1 MACTSVESHTNPVD
15 SLVHLPG
22 LTASE
27 LLFHG
32 QTGEEYASHMPEMFE
47 MV

>member
-1 MACTSVESHTNPVD
+1 MTCTSMESRTNPVD
-15 SLVHLPG
+15 C

-32 QTGEEYASHMPEMFE
+32 QTGEESASHMPEMFE